1 MGKNQLLASR
11 ANRSWQRKPGDG
23 APLAD
28 DSLLQV
34 DEWWKGS
41 TFRLGS
47 GRRVWTQ
54 ERDFLVYPLPHQGFE
69 LGSADPRLPA
79 SERGTPPRP
88 GRASR
93 NGEPGG
99 RRAPKVARRAQGGS
113 RRPSPGPPHS
123 PPGLPGRSPPSWR
136 RPCRRSAPPAP
147 PVAPAAAAA
156 LGPPCRSRLGLATRA
171 RTACL
176 HARSP
181 ACPSASRSPP
191 RPPPRTRTGS
201 PAGGR
206 LLAAPP
212 IAPSRWLAAHTVASA
227 AEPPRENRGRR
238 GRAGGEGGRDHACA
252 VGAARGEAREGGG
265 AAQP

>member
-1 MGKNQLLASR
+1 MSPSPEIKLQNPSMRVSGMQRHPGSLRFHFLSRQTRCLDRWEILQRPTPSYTPVPPGKGGLRTQSQTRARCGKMGKNQLLASR

-88 GRASR
+88 GLTK
-93 NGEPGG
+93 
-99 RRAPKVARRAQGGS
+99 RRA
-113 RRPSPGPPHS
+113 RRPP
-123 PPGLPGRSPPSWR
+123 
-136 RPCRRSAPPAP
+136 RPKG
-147 PVAPAAAAA
+147 
-156 LGPPCRSRLGLATRA
+156 GPPCAGRE
-171 RTACL
+171 
-176 HARSP
+176 
-181 ACPSASRSPP
+181 
-191 RPPPRTRTGS
+191 PPPKPG
-201 PAGGR
+201 PAPQPPG
-206 LLAAPP
+206 APR
-212 IAPSRWLAAHTVASA
+212 ALTAFM
-227 AEPPRENRGRR
+227 AE
-238 GRAGGEGGRDHACA
+238 AMSS
-252 VGAARGEAREGGG
+252 
-265 AAQP
+265 